1 MVLRSTSRLYRKK
14 HVKSEV
20 SVLRAAVPKDVTFH
34 QFVENHHIAIS
45 HQKLSCFDEVEA
57 NYNSVGVT
65 V

>member
-1 MVLRSTSRLYRKK
+1 
-14 HVKSEV
+14 V